1 MSLHRGFKPTRV
13 SLGRLAVLAVLL
25 VLALPVIAQSYPD
38 KPIRLIVPFPPGG
51 GTDIFARLVGSKLSE
66 TLKWVVVVEN
76 RAGAG
81 GNIGVDAVA
90 KSPPDGYTMVI
101 GQTSNL
107 AINPTLYS
115 ALPYDPLKDLIPV
128 VGIASAPLVVVVA
141 ATSPYRSL
149 QDIVAAA
156 RAKPGEM
163 MFASPGNGT
172 VAHLAGE
179 RLQSVAGVKFQHVP
193 YKGSAQAL
201 TDLMGGNVHLFMSS
215 VTTALAQIK
224 GGKLRAIAVTSARRL
239 PELPSVPTVA
249 ESGYKGFEASTWF
262 GLLVPKGTPAPIVTQ
277 LNREVNRILQ
287 RPEVRQTIA
296 SEGGEPLGGTPE
308 QFSALLQSEYEIWK
322 RAVKESGA
330 KVD

>member
-1 MSLHRGFKPTRV
+1 MSPRRAFKPNEISVRR
-13 SLGRLAVLAVLL
+13 LGMLAVLL
-25 VLALPVIAQSYPD
+25 ILALPVLAQGYPD

-90 KSPPDGYTMVI
+90 KAPPDGYTIVI

-128 VGIASAPLVVVVA
+128 IGIASAPLVVVVA
-141 ATSPYRSL
+141 ATSPYQSL
-149 QDIVAAA
+149 KDIVAAA
-156 RAKPGEM
+156 KSKPGEM

-239 PELPSVPTVA
+239 AELPNVPTVA

-262 GLLVPKGTPAPIVTQ
+262 GLLVPRGTPAPIVTQ

-287 RPEVRQTIA
+287 KPDVRKTIA

-308 QFSALLQSEYEIWK
+308 QFSALLRSEYAIWE

>member
-1 MSLHRGFKPTRV
+1 MSLHRGFTQAEI
-13 SLGRLAVLAVLL
+13 SLARLWMLAVLL
-25 VLALPVIAQSYPD
+25 ILTFPAVAQNYPD

-51 GTDIFARLVGSKLSE
+51 GTDIFARLIGNKLSE
-66 TLKWVVVVEN
+66 TLRWVVVVEN
-76 RAGAG
+76 RPGAG

-90 KSPPDGYTMVI
+90 KSPPDGYTIVM

-107 AINPTLYS
+107 AINPTLYP
-115 ALPYDPLKDLIPV
+115 ALPYDPLKDLVPV
-128 VGIASAPLVVVVA
+128 IGIASAPLVIVVA

-149 QDIVAAA
+149 KDIVAAA
-156 RAKPGEM
+156 KAKPGEM

-179 RLQSVAGVKFQHVP
+179 RLQGVAGVQFQHVP

-201 TDLMGGNVHLFMSS
+201 TDLIGGNVDLFVSS
-215 VTTALAQIK
+215 VTSALAQIK
-224 GGKLRAIAVTSARRL
+224 GGKLRAIAVTSAHRL
-239 PELPSVPTVA
+239 AELPNVPTVA

-262 GLLVPKGTPAPIVTQ
+262 GLLVPKGTPAPIVMQ
-277 LNREVNRILQ
+277 LNREVNRVLQ

-308 QFSALLQSEYEIWK
+308 QFSALLRSEYAIWG